1 METVSTTQC
10 EIDRAGKIGT
20 HVKQDQASVIAITE
34 ADLAKVRVM
43 YWKEIH
49 VQVQA
54 QDENGQV
61 SAQLEPR
68 FQEAADSVAMMDGS
82 YGSDAYLDAWGYG
95 EFTEVAGE
103 AKQVAES
110 LAEKFNQGMPG
121 DFVARIRDLAKT
133 GERDERPGAIDS
145 WAGVSA

>member
-1 METVSTTQC
+1 MNV
-10 EIDRAGKIGT
+10 
-20 HVKQDQASVIAITE
+20 VVFTE
-34 ADLAKVRVM
+34 ADLARVRIM
-43 YWKEIH
+43 YWKEIP

-61 SAQLEPR
+61 SAQLESR
-68 FQEAADSVAMMDGS
+68 FQEAADAVAMMDGS

-95 EFTEVAGE
+95 EFIEIIGE
-103 AKQVAES
+103 ARQAAEN
-110 LAEKFNQGMPG
+110 LAEKFNKGMPA

-145 WAGVSA
+145 WAGVSF